1 MRSLLLL
8 ALSAA
13 VFAQPAA
20 DLNQALKPERE
31 RIDSI
36 DRQIIQLLNE
46 RAAVVHEVGVIKQ
59 KYHAPASA
67 PGREQQVLDRAAAQ
81 ARAPLTP
88 AAVQAIYKAI
98 LEQMTAME
106 AAEIEKSQQ
115 R

>member
-106 AAEIEKSQQ
+106 AAEMEKSQQ

>member
-1 MRSLLLL
+1 MRPLLFL

-13 VFAQPAA
+13 VFAQPGA